1 MTIMRGCKVCVN
13 IYYGLELKGTLEH
26 LIQLSCTAEQNEARG
41 VNDLP
46 KVTGFV
52 SGRARITLSF
62 LL

>member
-1 MTIMRGCKVCVN
+1 MVVCVN
-13 IYYGLELKGTLEH
+13 IYYGLELKETLEH
-26 LIQLSCTAEQNEARG
+26 LAQLSHTAEQNEMRD

-52 SGRARITLSF
+52 SGGVKITIRF